1 MSGITQTQV
10 IEAYFLIVLSLVF
23 MYFKRRM
30 VKIYNFGYE
39 GEIWRVGTGFVKIGR
54 EGLCI
59 SLSKRIVKKSRT
71 DKFFFVFDDFMTGRN
86 YEEDII
92 IRWGKHSIFVP
103 FEDETEV
110 SLPCIFGP

>member
-39 GEIWRVGTGFVKIGR
+39 GEILRVGTGFVNTRK
-54 EGLCI
+54 
-59 SLSKRIVKKSRT
+59 
-71 DKFFFVFDDFMTGRN
+71 
-86 YEEDII
+86 
-92 IRWGKHSIFVP
+92 
-103 FEDETEV
+103 
-110 SLPCIFGP
+110 